1 MDSTGHSD
9 LSLPYFQ
16 FGYFCQQQHAL
27 KTKVTE
33 GRTGKEGC
41 PVPVRVLTGSVERAQ
56 PGQGVGFRSPA
67 GAGQERHNTATGRA
81 KGSDENV
88 VGTLVNKGSS

>member
-9 LSLPYFQ
+9 PSLPYFQ

-33 GRTGKEGC
+33 GRTGKVGC
-41 PVPVRVLTGSVERAQ
+41 PVPVRVITGSVERVQ
-56 PGQGVGFRSPA
+56 PGRGVGFRSPA
-67 GAGQERHNTATGRA
+67 GAGPERHNTATGRA